1 MTEAEP
7 VRQGT
12 VKRELSECR
21 FCGDLIFRTEWS
33 REWKHNRNGA
43 RRCDGTVPTFEE
55 RQAAA
60 KAAQD

>member
-7 VRQGT
+7 VRGQI

-21 FCGDLIFRTEWS
+21 FCGDMIFREEWS
-33 REWKHNRNGA
+33 RDWKHNRHGQ